1 MAGEAS
7 ESGEGR
13 INDEVSVAA
22 GAVSSIKII
31 FSSGKCK
38 GLLLHSFDAFLIGD
52 LVGSTAF
59 WAIFK
64 AADVKVPKNLKGICK
79 LQHSPEELEEWLKQ
93 YPCYDSN
100 DNEF

>member
-1 MAGEAS
+1 M
-7 ESGEGR
+7 
-13 INDEVSVAA
+13 
-22 GAVSSIKII
+22 
-31 FSSGKCK
+31 
-38 GLLLHSFDAFLIGD
+38 LLHSFDAFLIGD

-64 AADVKVPKNLKGICK
+64 AADVKVPKNLKAADVKVPKNLKSICK

>member
-1 MAGEAS
+1 MKPIREEAVKRGGGLTS
-7 ESGEGR
+7 E
-13 INDEVSVAA
+13 AA
-22 GAVSSIKII
+22 AEPYKD
-31 FSSGKCK
+31 
-38 GLLLHSFDAFLIGD
+38 SFDAFLIGD